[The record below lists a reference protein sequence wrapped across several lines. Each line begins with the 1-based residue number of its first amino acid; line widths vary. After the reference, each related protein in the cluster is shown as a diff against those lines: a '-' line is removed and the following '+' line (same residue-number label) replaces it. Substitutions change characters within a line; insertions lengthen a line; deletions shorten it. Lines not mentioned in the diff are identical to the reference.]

1 MTKELFII
9 FWKSSYNWR
18 KKIDKYPVWVN
29 YIKTIYNI
37 IQKWKNKVFWRL
49 TLNPPDLSS
58 LPTAAFP
65 PCWPLSQLPL
75 QDWHRHTLDILP
87 PLAQPSHSP
96 TFLFYF
102 HFSFIH
108 KFFTFSFHISYLRF
122 CFYDEEKMVIRMMTM
137 VIIMLIVMVMVMT
150 IWWWWWWWFILMTD
164 ISLLARC
171 CLLSTLANDH
181 WQERRRSTSIPL
193 FFIYF
198 NAKHPT
204 LWIRSKLR

>member
-1 MTKELFII
+1 MIKILSESII
-9 FWKSSYNWR
+9 SKLL
-18 KKIDKYPVWVN
+18 
-29 YIKTIYNI
+29 

-49 TLNPPDLSS
+49 ALNPPDLSS

-122 CFYDEEKMVIRMMTM
+122 CFYDEEDGDEDDDDGDYYVDSDGDGDDNMMMMMIYTNDRHLTFGE
-137 VIIMLIVMVMVMT
+137 MLFVEH
-150 IWWWWWWWFILMTD
+150 
-164 ISLLARC
+164 AG
-171 CLLSTLANDH
+171 
-181 WQERRRSTSIPL
+181 
-193 FFIYF
+193 
-198 NAKHPT
+198 
-204 LWIRSKLR
+204 